1 MGEGGGQ
8 GTLGGA
14 DRAFFTRVAGKPFA
28 WNTSSR

>member
-14 DRAFFTRVAGKPFA
+14 DKAFFTRVAGKPFA